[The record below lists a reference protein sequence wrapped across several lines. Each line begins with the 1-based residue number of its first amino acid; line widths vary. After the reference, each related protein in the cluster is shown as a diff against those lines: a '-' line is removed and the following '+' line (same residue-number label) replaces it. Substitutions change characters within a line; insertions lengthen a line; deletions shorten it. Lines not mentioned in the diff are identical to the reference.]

1 MSGPRYEQQRAELRV
16 LSNWAD
22 ALRLD
27 HVRDLLRQAESE
39 IREYVEHRERVFCT
53 TDCGD
58 GSTIYDTRPRA

>member
-1 MSGPRYEQQRAELRV
+1 MEPDWASQRAEIRV

-22 ALRLD
+22 AQRMD
-27 HVRDLLRQAESE
+27 RVRDLLRQAESE
-39 IREYVEHRERVFCT
+39 IAAHVEHRRKMFCT

>member
-1 MSGPRYEQQRAELRV
+1 M
-16 LSNWAD
+16 
-22 ALRLD
+22 D

-39 IREYVEHRERVFCT
+39 IAAHVEHRRKMFCT

>member
-1 MSGPRYEQQRAELRV
+1 MIIRFESERAQLRV
-16 LSNWAD
+16 LSNVFD
-22 ALRLD
+22 AQGIG

-39 IREYVEHRERVFCT
+39 IREWVEHREKTFCT